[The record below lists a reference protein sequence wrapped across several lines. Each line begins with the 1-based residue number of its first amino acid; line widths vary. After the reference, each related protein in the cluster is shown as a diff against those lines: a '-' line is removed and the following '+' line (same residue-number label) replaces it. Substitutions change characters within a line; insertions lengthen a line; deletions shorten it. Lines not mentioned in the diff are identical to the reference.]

1 MKKLYLLLIIVTLII
16 SSCGSKGSKKQVNS
30 NIIRQSFMSNGEKI
44 EYILSEDSTLNFLS
58 DAVTNE
64 CVKYY
69 GKCEFNISTLRII
82 NVDVND
88 NKAKVYMQFL
98 FSGYNTKDDFFLRQA
113 SSECQVA
120 VIEAD
125 IIDNGDETL
134 TLTNPKTIAISKND
148 NEYHGIVKD
157 EFPQKKQVDALKDIK
172 ETLSDLMTSQA
183 SSVED
188 YLSSINKAGMPY
200 GDYETYYAIRKK

>member
-1 MKKLYLLLIIVTLII
+1 MLVVNEMYLYNFSLFFETGIFEIELFRNRKQDIFETGISKQEFSKQVFSKQEFSKRAFPDFFNSSYDENTKYII
-16 SSCGSKGSKKQVNS
+16 SIDFSHLGSSL
-30 NIIRQSFMSNGEKI
+30 ITDM
-44 EYILSEDSTLNFLS
+44 DS
-58 DAVTNE
+58 
-64 CVKYY
+64 
-69 GKCEFNISTLRII
+69 
-82 NVDVND
+82 
-88 NKAKVYMQFL
+88 L

-125 IIDNGDETL
+125 IIDNGDKTL

-148 NEYHGIVKD
+148 NEYHGIVKE
-157 EFPQKKQVDALKDIK
+157 EFPQKKQVDALKDMK

-188 YLSSINKAGMPY
+188 YLSSINKVGMPY
-200 GDYETYYAIRKK
+200 GDYETYYARRKK